1 MNGWVLDVGADY
13 ERNTIVLWL
22 KQENGAVEKVECPFL
37 PSLYVHSAPANLQ
50 VLEATFEDEPF
61 INALGYEEK
70 RLWPGEP
77 AQEVL
82 RITLAEYRMFMKLAR
97 EIDEMGDYALYQL
110 FNVDLSIPTAFLLEK
125 GIVPMARIA
134 VTGESEFELLEDL
147 TAIDYQLPE
156 LRSVSLEGKVTATS
170 PHTAACPLSEILLD
184 RKPVTGRT
192 EQDLLLGLLG
202 TITAADPDIMYTT
215 NGDAFLI
222 PYLMERA
229 RVNGLDDFFLG
240 RGRDLRPVG
249 PGKSYF
255 SYGRVIYRPPTC
267 LFNGRIHIDQ
277 SNSFL
282 IREGGLPG
290 LIELARLSRI
300 PLQSLS
306 RVTPGTVITAM
317 QIAEASQE
325 NVLVRWKKNVPEAF
339 KNAQTLFLADRGGMI
354 YDPRVGVHEDVLEID
369 FTSLYPTIMVKQNIS
384 PETVLCSCCPE
395 SSHRVPLIDYPIC
408 EQRVGLIPR
417 VLEPLIARRSEYKRR
432 VKSSRWRDQRA
443 VYEARKNVLKWIL
456 VTCFG
461 YTGYRNARFGRIEC
475 HEAINAY
482 GRELLLQTAQ
492 IAEERGYEVLHGIID
507 SLWLKG
513 AARTARD
520 HELLRQA
527 IEHETGMPLE
537 LEGVYR
543 WVVFLP
549 RKARDGGALNRY
561 YGLFADGTMKI
572 RGLEL
577 RRSDTPQMIRNAQL
591 DMLKVMARADTV
603 AALYELMPE
612 VIGVLREYADR
623 IVNGECALD
632 ELVFTPVVSRELEF
646 YSHVTNSAA
655 CLLQLKRRGR
665 AVHPGE
671 RIQYIVTDAGS
682 GRYAKKVKAWALAEG
697 TEHYDKKRY
706 VRFLLRAGESIL
718 SPFGYTERKLVELI
732 KPTRQVTLPVYLKGT
747 D

>member
-13 ERNTIVLWL
+13 GQNRIVLWL
-22 KQENGAVEKVECPFL
+22 KQENGAVEAVECPFF
-37 PSLYVHSAPANLQ
+37 PSLYVHAAPANLQ
-50 VLEATFEDEPF
+50 ELEETFEGEPF
-61 INALGYEEK
+61 INALAYEEK

-82 RITLAEYRMFMKLAR
+82 RITLAEYRMLMKLAR
-97 EIDEMGDYALYQL
+97 EIDEMGDYALYEL
-110 FNVDLSIPTAFLLEK
+110 FNVDLSIPTAFMLEK
-125 GIVPMARIA
+125 GIVPMAQIA
-134 VTGESEFELLEDL
+134 LTGEYEFEVLEDL
-147 TAIDYQLPE
+147 TAIDYPLPE
-156 LRSVSLEGKVTATS
+156 LRSISLECKVTATS
-170 PHTAACPLSEILLD
+170 PQMAACCPLSGLLLD
-184 RKPVTGRT
+184 RQPVAGHT
-192 EQDLLLGLLG
+192 ERDVLSGLIDA
-202 TITAADPDIMYTT
+202 ITAADPDIVYTT

-222 PYLMERA
+222 PYLMNRA
-229 RVNGLDDFFLG
+229 RLNELDDFYLG
-240 RGRDLRPVG
+240 RGRDLSPVG
-249 PGKSYF
+249 QPKSYF
-255 SYGRVIYRPPTC
+255 SYGRVIYRPPKC
-267 LFNGRIHIDQ
+267 RFNGRIHIDQ
-277 SNSFL
+277 SSSFL
-282 IREGGLPG
+282 FREGGLPG

-325 NVLVRWKKNVPEAF
+325 NVLIRWKKNVPEAF
-339 KNAQTLFLADRGGMI
+339 KDAQTLFLADRGGMI
-354 YDPRVGVHEDVLEID
+354 YGPHVGIHENVVEID

-395 SSHRVPLIDYPIC
+395 SSHRVPVIDYPIC

-417 VLEPLIARRSEYKRR
+417 VLEPVIERRSEYKRR
-432 VKSSRWRDQRA
+432 VKSNRWRDSHA
-443 VYEARKNVLKWIL
+443 IYKARKNVLKWIL

-461 YTGYRNARFGRIEC
+461 YTGYKNARFGRIEC

-513 AARTARD
+513 GARNARD
-520 HELLRQA
+520 HERLRQA

-549 RKARDGGALNRY
+549 RKGGVIGALNRY
-561 YGLFADGTMKI
+561 YGLFVDGTVKV

-577 RRSDTPQMIRNAQL
+577 RRSDTPLLIRNAQL

-603 AALYELMPE
+603 AALYELMPD
-612 VIGVLREYADR
+612 VIEVLRGYADR
-623 IVNGECALD
+623 IVNNECALD

-646 YSHVTNSAA
+646 YSHLTNNAA
-655 CLLQLKRRGR
+655 CLFQLKRRGR
-665 AVHPGE
+665 SVHPGE
-671 RIQYIVTDAGS
+671 QIQYIVTDAGS
-682 GRYAKKVKAWALAEG
+682 GRYAKKVKAWELVKG
-697 TEHYDKKRY
+697 TEQYDKKCYVRY
-706 VRFLLRAGESIL
+706 VLRAGESIL
-718 SPFGYTERKLVELI
+718 SPFGYTERKLAELI
-732 KPTRQVTLPVYLKGT
+732 KPTRQVMLPV
-747 D
+747 

>member
-1 MNGWVLDVGADY
+1 VNGWVLDVGADY
-13 ERNTIVLWL
+13 EQNLIVLWL
-22 KQENGAVEKVECPFL
+22 KQENGAVEAVECPFL
-37 PSLYVHSAPANLQ
+37 PSLYVHAAPANLQ
-50 VLEATFEDEPF
+50 VLEETFEGEPF
-61 INALGYEEK
+61 ISALAYEEK

-82 RITLAEYRMFMKLAR
+82 RITLAEYRMLMKLAR
-97 EIDEMGDYALYQL
+97 EIDEMGDYSLYEL
-110 FNVDLSIPTAFLLEK
+110 FNVDLSIPTAFMLEK
-125 GIVPMARIA
+125 GIVPMAQIA
-134 VTGESEFELLEDL
+134 LKNQSEFELLEDL
-147 TAIDYQLPE
+147 TAIDYPVPE
-156 LRSVSLEGKVTATS
+156 LRSASLEGKVTATS
-170 PHTAACPLSEILLD
+170 PHMAACPISELMLNGQ
-184 RKPVTGRT
+184 PVAGRT
-192 EQDLLLGLLG
+192 ERDLLSGLIDA
-202 TITAADPDIMYTT
+202 ITAADPDIIYTT

-229 RVNGLDDFFLG
+229 QVNGLDDFFLG
-240 RGRDLRPVG
+240 RAPDLRPMG
-249 PGKSYF
+249 QPKSYF
-255 SYGRVIYRPPTC
+255 SYGRVIYRPPKC

-277 SNSFL
+277 GSSFL
-282 IREGGLPG
+282 FREGGLPG

-317 QIAEASQE
+317 QIAHASQE
-325 NVLVRWKKNVPEAF
+325 NVLIRWKKNVPEAF
-339 KNAQTLFLADRGGMI
+339 KDAQTLFLADRGGMI
-354 YDPRVGVHEDVLEID
+354 YDPRVGVHEDVVEID

-395 SSHRVPLIDYPIC
+395 SSHRVPVIDYPIC

-417 VLEPLIARRSEYKRR
+417 VLEPLIERRSEYKRR
-432 VKSSRWRDQRA
+432 VKAKRWHDQRA
-443 VYEARKNVLKWIL
+443 IYEARKNVLKWIL

-513 AARTARD
+513 IGRNARD

-549 RKARDGGALNRY
+549 RKSQGTGALNRY

-591 DMLKVMARADTV
+591 DMLKVMARADNV
-603 AALYELMPE
+603 AALYELMPD
-612 VIGVLREYADR
+612 VIGVLRRYADR
-623 IVNGECALD
+623 IMNGECALE

-646 YSHVTNSAA
+646 YSHLTNSAA

-682 GRYAKKVKAWALAEG
+682 ARHAKKVKAWELAEG
-697 TEHYDKKRY
+697 TEQYDKKRY
-706 VRFLLRAGESIL
+706 LRHVLRAGESIL
-718 SPFGYTERKLVELI
+718 SPFGYTERKLAEII
-732 KPTRQVTLPVYLKGT
+732 KPTRQLTLPV
-747 D
+747 